1 MAVAPS
7 HMTAVFWVL
16 LPVLISVGS
25 ALLAVWIW
33 QRRLELQLARERQ
46 ALSEART
53 TIEGQRETFEE
64 LDRLRT
70 EAVQRQSL
78 DDFLADLRTEQRRFF
93 RDQKI
98 LFTSRKTLVVQE
110 RLFFRNIPLCNWV
123 EHEVPVEEGVNV
135 EEVAKNLSVFS
146 PELLKTPSAQPKNG
160 AGNGNGKP
168 KRLEATPADL
178 VK

>member
-7 HMTAVFWVL
+7 HMTAIFWVL

-46 ALSEART
+46 ALTEART

-64 LDRLRT
+64 LDRLRS
-70 EAVQRQSL
+70 EAVRRQSL

-93 RDQKI
+93 RDQKM
-98 LFTSRKTLVVQE
+98 LFASRKTLVVQE
-110 RLFFRNIPLCNWV
+110 RLYFRNIPLCNWV
-123 EHEVPVEEGVNV
+123 EHEVPVEEGANV

-146 PELLKTPSAQPKNG
+146 PELLKTPSAAPADNSNG
-160 AGNGNGKP
+160 SSRA
-168 KRLEATPADL
+168 LEAATAKL